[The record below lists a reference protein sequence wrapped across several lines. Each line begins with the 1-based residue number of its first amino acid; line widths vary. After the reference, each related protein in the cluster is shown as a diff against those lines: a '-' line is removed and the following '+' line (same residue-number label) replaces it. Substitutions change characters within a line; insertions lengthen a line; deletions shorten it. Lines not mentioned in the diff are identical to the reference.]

1 MTLICMMLQ
10 DKGENMSCLE
20 GGAATFQLEE
30 RKFNL
35 ILPVEA
41 ECEFFLA
48 EGVQVPAY
56 ERVVLKVGKFLLK
69 SLSEVRTFF

>member
-1 MTLICMMLQ
+1 MLQ

-20 GGAATFQLEE
+20 GGAATLVPTWREKIQ
-30 RKFNL
+30 FNFASWSW
-35 ILPVEA
+35 VRV
-41 ECEFFLA
+41 FFLA